1 MSIRWIATW
10 AMLTL
15 SSSVWAISP
24 YIQGDP
30 VAAGSP
36 QSVATAVEGKLKK
49 GGFKVVGKYFPKGLT
64 GFGVVIATDDE
75 MLDAV
80 GSVGGEAVL
89 GSAIRIGV
97 KADGSIAYTNPDYWY
112 RAYFRKSFAKKED
125 AVKAL
130 QGRLQEALGAGK
142 GLGGEESASSLS
154 NYRYMIGMERLDS
167 SKNELNEFG
176 SYAEA
181 LKAVRENLAKGVGK
195 TSKIYE
201 VVLSDRKLAV
211 FGVAMNDGDNSD
223 GEWIKRIDMQNR
235 LPVCPTSF
243 TSLTSRLARRTAAS
257 VLRWLSPMSAWASSC
272 GFRPCRTPSWKP
284 WAAWRAPRRSLRK
297 RPGSKLSGRFQPQR
311 ALRLQRP
318 LFLPECRVN
327 ASNPALKKRVSM
339 P

>member
-1 MSIRWIATW
+1 
-10 AMLTL
+10 MLSL

-24 YIQGDP
+24 YIQGES
-30 VAAGSP
+30 VAGGNV

-89 GSAIRIGV
+89 GSAIRVGV

-142 GLGGEESASSLS
+142 GQGGDESASSLS
-154 NYRYMIGMERLDS
+154 NYRYMVGMERLDS
-167 SKNELNEFG
+167 SKNELNGFG

-211 FGVAMNDGDNSD
+211 FGVAMNDGENSD
-223 GEWIKRIDMQNR
+223 GEWIKRIDMQNNVAG
-235 LPVCPTSF
+235 LPYEIYIVDKQ
-243 TSLTSRLARRTAAS
+243 
-257 VLRWLSPMSAWASSC
+257 V
-272 GFRPCRTPSWKP
+272 G
-284 WAAWRAPRRSLRK
+284 APH
-297 RPGSKLSGRFQPQR
+297 GRFR
-311 ALRLQRP
+311 IALAFPDVGMGQFMRISS
-318 LFLPECRVN
+318 LPNVIMETMGGV
-327 ASNPALKKRVSM
+327 AGVEKKTSEESWQ
-339 P
+339 